1 MDAFSRLT
9 LDIVCAAGFGHT
21 LGSARRAAACVGEN
35 HQQMEPLLPS
45 PETTDAAGRKKRK
58 EDLDEGDQISLAVR
72 LGFEEVAKRLTDPLR
87 VLKYLPGRYRRAVF
101 ARRVL
106 RRVIE
111 KAVAERAVRFGV
123 VFAFGLLMLH
133 YGLILMAHLF
143 PFPSPTPPISGPQRR
158 RRGRVRGRREQ
169 QQHQQQQERRVREP
183 AGPDD
188 GGARGGDLDDG
199 RLGGTEHDLCVAACY
214 FFLLSRCFG

>member
-87 VLKYLPGRYRRAVF
+87 VLKFLPGRYRRTVF

-111 KAVAERAVRFGV
+111 KAVAERAVRFCV
-123 VFAFGLLMLH
+123 VFAMGLLTLH

-143 PFPSPTPPISGPQRR
+143 LFPSPTPPISGPPRH
-158 RRGRVRGRREQ
+158 RRGRGRGRRE

-188 GGARGGDLDDG
+188 GGAWGGDLDHG
-199 RLGGTEHDLCVAACY
+199 RLGGAEHDLCVA
-214 FFLLSRCFG
+214 SCFWGVSVFWL